1 MASINLAA
9 VVRFRWWLRCYL
21 FGVALTSRLTGLEPD
36 WERVER
42 WVKRGMVVRIETRTA
57 ERHPNDV
64 E

>member
-21 FGVALTSRLTGLEPD
+21 FGVVLASRLTGLEPD

-42 WVKRGMVVRIETRTA
+42 WVKRGMVVRIERRA
-57 ERHPNDV
+57 RR
-64 E
+64 